1 MNPDY
6 ESGLQEAE
14 TRITLGQALD
24 FLVKIDTAL
33 YALDRNVNVNLLVS
47 STLANMMDRSYV

>member
-6 ESGLQEAE
+6 ENGLLEAE
-14 TRITLGQALD
+14 PRISLGQALE

-47 STLANMMDRSYV
+47 STLANMMERSHV